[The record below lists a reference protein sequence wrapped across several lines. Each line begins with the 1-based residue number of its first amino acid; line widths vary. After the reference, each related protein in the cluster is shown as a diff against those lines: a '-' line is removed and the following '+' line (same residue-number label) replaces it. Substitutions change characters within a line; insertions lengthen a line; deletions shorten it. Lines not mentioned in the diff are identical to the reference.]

1 MASSLGLTATRQLIA
16 TALATSSGRAAVLRK
31 FAGLPSGSSK
41 FSLRLVRSYAAA
53 AGTKRATAAKTSA
66 TAKKPAAKKTATTA
80 AAKKKSTTTAAKAKA
95 GTKTKKKP
103 VKAEAKSKSKS
114 KAKPKKAG
122 RKPRKASPDLLL
134 LRQRQALKRAA
145 LFDEP
150 KTLAVL
156 PWPLFV
162 AEQTK
167 GKSSSLSDSR
177 ERMASLAET
186 YKSLTP
192 AQKQRLEATCEQN
205 KISNDAAYKAWV
217 NNHTVDEIRLAN
229 NARRLLKTKFTY
241 PPKAPLKIIHD
252 ERQPKRPTTAYILF
266 AKSKW
271 GSGTVDSSKG
281 MPEVS
286 RALGQEWKSL
296 SEEARKPYLDL
307 ANAEMDR
314 YEKDVAQLGRTVH
327 RHES

>member
-16 TALATSSGRAAVLRK
+16 TALAASSGRAAVLRK

-53 AGTKRATAAKTSA
+53 TGTKRTTAAKTSA
-66 TAKKPAAKKTATTA
+66 AKKPAAKKTATT

-103 VKAEAKSKSKS
+103 VKAEAKSKSK
-114 KAKPKKAG
+114 AKPKKARG
-122 RKPRKASPDLLL
+122 RKPRRKASPDLLL
-134 LRQRQALKRAA
+134 LRKRQALKRAA
-145 LFDEP
+145 LFNEP

-186 YKSLTP
+186 YKSLSP

-229 NARRLLKTKFTY
+229 NARRLLKSKFTY

-271 GSGTVDSSKG
+271 GSGSVDSSKG
-281 MPEVS
+281 MPEIS
-286 RALGQEWKSL
+286 RAIGQEWKSL
-296 SEEARKPYLDL
+296 SEEARKVGLFLSPC
-307 ANAEMDR
+307 
-314 YEKDVAQLGRTVH
+314 H
-327 RHES
+327 RLSKLTIL